1 MDKIKRGL
9 FITLEG
15 GEGAG
20 KTTQATIINDFFQKN
35 NLKTLEIREPGITTV
50 GEKVREIIR
59 EASEPISPI
68 SELLLFSAARKE
80 LVEKIILPAIK
91 EKKVIIC
98 DRFSDSTI
106 AYQHYG
112 RKIPLKIVQQ
122 IISLST
128 QSLKPD
134 MTILL
139 DIDFKLAMKR
149 KKGNLDYLE
158 KESQAF
164 HKNIR
169 DGYKKMAKL
178 EPNRWIQVNA
188 SQEQKAIS
196 EEIISKI
203 KKWIKNENQN

>member
-20 KTTQATIINDFFQKN
+20 KTTQATIINDFFQNN

-112 RKIPLKIVQQ
+112 RKIPLKIVNQ
-122 IISLST
+122 IISLTT
-128 QSLKPD
+128 QNLKPD

-139 DIDFKLAMKR
+139 DIDFKLAIKR

-164 HKNIR
+164 HRNIR

-188 SQEQKAIS
+188 SQEQKVIS

>member
-1 MDKIKRGL
+1 MDKINKGL

-20 KTTQATIINDFFQKN
+20 KTTQATIVNDYFQAN
-35 NLKTLEIREPGITTV
+35 NLKTLKIREPGITKV
-50 GEKVREIIR
+50 GDKVREIIR
-59 EASEPISPI
+59 EAPEPISPI

-80 LVEKIILPAIK
+80 LVEKVIMPAIK
-91 EKKVIIC
+91 ENKIIIC

-112 RKIPLKIVQQ
+112 RKIPMKIVQQ

-128 QSLKPD
+128 QNLKPD

-139 DIDFKLAMKR
+139 DIDFQLAMKR

-158 KESQAF
+158 KESVTF

-169 DGYKKMAKL
+169 NGYKKLAKL
-178 EPNRWIQVNA
+178 EPKRWIEINA
-188 SQEQKAIS
+188 SQEQEIIS

-203 KKWIKNENQN
+203 KKWITNENKN

>member
-1 MDKIKRGL
+1 MDKIQRGL

-158 KESQAF
+158 KEPQAF

-188 SQEQKAIS
+188 SQEQKVIS
-196 EEIISKI
+196 EEIILKI